1 MSQSQINVAL
11 SKSSPVSSSTNFS
24 QPLTIQTT
32 TSSQSKPVM
41 TVGSMSQS
49 QINVASMSQP
59 PSQPT
64 IIVPAGPNTGQ
75 TAIRMPIQVSAV
87 PLQVNM
93 GMRPTA
99 GGTAAP
105 GYSNMQG

>member
-1 MSQSQINVAL
+1 MTHPVAL

-32 TSSQSKPVM
+32 TS
-41 TVGSMSQS
+41 SQS

-87 PLQVNM
+87 PLQEVLQDQAT
-93 GMRPTA
+93 PTCR
-99 GGTAAP
+99 
-105 GYSNMQG
+105 GYPSLPQQGCSLVSQLVL